1 MVKMWRAART
11 VIFDKEGKTAVIEVK
26 GGAFYKVP
34 GGWIA
39 PGEGMR
45 EAALRKAREEAGC
58 KIEILSKLGDY
69 EFVGPDKRRYRS
81 VFYLARKVKEDKDLN
96 FDDWAR
102 SNKFKLMWV
111 GYDEALQLFKKARSK
126 DVYESDINRR
136 DLTFLKKGWDKYI
149 GAKK

>member
-1 MVKMWRAART
+1 MNNIVDPLIKNTPFSEEEMT
-11 VIFDKEGKTAVIEVK
+11 NY
-26 GGAFYKVP
+26 FYT
-34 GGWIA
+34 
-39 PGEGMR
+39 
-45 EAALRKAREEAGC
+45 
-58 KIEILSKLGDY
+58 
-69 EFVGPDKRRYRS
+69 
-81 VFYLARKVKEDKDLN
+81 KVKEDKDLN